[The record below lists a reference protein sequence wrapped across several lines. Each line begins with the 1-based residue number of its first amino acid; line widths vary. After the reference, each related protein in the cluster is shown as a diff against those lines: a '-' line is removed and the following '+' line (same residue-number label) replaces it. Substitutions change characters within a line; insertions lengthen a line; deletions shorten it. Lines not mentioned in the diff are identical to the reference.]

1 MWHEL
6 GTGMRR
12 SIERGTLRQGTEVL
26 RRLGHR
32 IDDDRAGRP
41 QGVGRACPDDSDGV
55 ALARR
60 VPARTADRVAA
71 DQHATWT
78 AGAGWNAGR
87 SPDRS
92 PRSASAAKTLGA
104 VAPSLGRAR
113 RTRRPPPPGPWRAD
127 RLGLTSADIPGAV
140 PTTFAHGGIAFAPA
154 LSTGPRPRPYRYGMQ
169 SYTIGQAARLL
180 GVSPDTARRWAD
192 AGRVVTHRDEGGRRL
207 IDGRDLA
214 AFSVEL
220 AKAGTGEEETSYT
233 SVRNAFP
240 GIVTAIKLGDVAAQV
255 EIQAGPHRLVSLLTR
270 EAVEELGLEV
280 GMEATARV
288 KSTNVH
294 IDRV

>member
-1 MWHEL
+1 
-6 GTGMRR
+6 
-12 SIERGTLRQGTEVL
+12 
-26 RRLGHR
+26 
-32 IDDDRAGRP
+32 
-41 QGVGRACPDDSDGV
+41 
-55 ALARR
+55 
-60 VPARTADRVAA
+60 
-71 DQHATWT
+71 
-78 AGAGWNAGR
+78 
-87 SPDRS
+87 
-92 PRSASAAKTLGA
+92 
-104 VAPSLGRAR
+104 
-113 RTRRPPPPGPWRAD
+113 
-127 RLGLTSADIPGAV
+127 
-140 PTTFAHGGIAFAPA
+140 
-154 LSTGPRPRPYRYGMQ
+154 MQ

-192 AGRVVTHRDEGGRRL
+192 AGRMATHRDEGGRRL

-220 AKAGTGEEETSYT
+220 ARTGDTADGGDGLPSYT

-240 GIVTAIKLGDVAAQV
+240 GIVTAVKLGDVAAQV

-280 GMEATARV
+280 GVEATARV